1 MSAPWMRAPD
11 AIRQRLAFP
20 FRLGARA
27 ATCLVAV
34 SMTACASFSPDGGLS
49 GVNAITASSLEKD
62 AIALRTPDDDEAAH
76 ARVRALLGRP
86 LTAAAAV
93 RIALVNNRDL
103 QAAYNAL
110 GISEAAMVQASL
122 PPSPTFSLS
131 RIGAR
136 GAFEIEARIVASIL
150 NLATLP
156 ARAELAQDR
165 FRQAQLQAAAET
177 LRVAS
182 EARRAYYAAVAARA
196 LVSLLA
202 QARETGETA
211 AELARR
217 LSAAGAIN
225 RLDQTRNQVFLAELV
240 AQHSVARQRAG
251 SERERL
257 VRALGL
263 SGPDT
268 AFSLPAAL
276 PPLPAR
282 ARALPSVETEAVAR
296 RVDLQ
301 MARIETEI
309 LAKSYG
315 LTNATRF
322 VSLLDAGGV
331 SKVTHESGT
340 TLRERGF
347 EVELQVPLFDFGE
360 AKVRAAEQAYMQAV
374 NRLLAKAVNVRS
386 EAREAYAG
394 YRAAYDIARQYRHD
408 VLPLRKIISD
418 EMLLRY
424 NAMQV
429 DVFSLLTEA
438 RQRIASTTAAIEAER
453 NFWLAET
460 NLEAA
465 LIGGSTSATPESMA
479 AAGAPAESGGH

>member
-1 MSAPWMRAPD
+1 
-11 AIRQRLAFP
+11 L
-20 FRLGARA
+20 RA
-27 ATCLVAV
+27 AACLAPFLALL
-34 SMTACASFSPDGGLS
+34 SMPGCASFSPDGGMS
-49 GVNAITASSLEKD
+49 GVNAIAAPALSDNAAL
-62 AIALRTPDDDEAAH
+62 LRTPEDDEAAH

-93 RIALVNNRDL
+93 RIALLNNRDL

-122 PPSPTFSLS
+122 PPSPAFSLS
-131 RIGAR
+131 RIGSG
-136 GAFEIEARIVASIL
+136 GAFEIEGRIVASIL
-150 NLATLP
+150 DLATLP
-156 ARAELAQDR
+156 ARAEVAQDR
-165 FRQAQLQAAAET
+165 FRQAQLRAALET
-177 LRVAS
+177 LRTAS
-182 EARRAYYAAVAARA
+182 EARRAYYRAVAARA
-196 LVSLLA
+196 LVALLE

-217 LSAAGAIN
+217 LNETGAIN
-225 RLDQTRNQVFLAELV
+225 KLDQTRNQVFVAELV

-251 SERERL
+251 AERERL

-263 SGPDT
+263 SGADT
-268 AFSLPAAL
+268 AFSLPGAL

-282 ARALPSVETEAVAR
+282 ARTLPSVETQALAR
-296 RVDLQ
+296 RADLQ
-301 MARIETEI
+301 MARIEASI

-315 LTNATRF
+315 LTRATRF
-322 VSLLDAGGV
+322 VSLLDAGAV
-331 SKVTHESGT
+331 SKTMRESGT

-347 EVELQVPLFDFGE
+347 EVELQIPLFDFGE
-360 AKVRAAEQAYMQAV
+360 AKLREAEQSYMQAV

-394 YRAAYDIARQYRHD
+394 YRASYDIARQYRRA

-438 RQRIASTTAAIEAER
+438 RQRIASTFAAIEAER

-465 LIGGSTSATPESMA
+465 LIGGSTAAPESTTTA
-479 AAGAPAESGGH
+479 SAAGEPGGH

>member
-1 MSAPWMRAPD
+1 MSALQTRGPD
-11 AIRQRLAFP
+11 LIRQRLAF
-20 FRLGARA
+20 RLSRVALRA
-27 ATCLVAV
+27 VACLAAH
-34 SMTACASFSPDGGLS
+34 SLQSCAGFSPDGGLS
-49 GVNAITASSLEKD
+49 GVSAITAPTLAQD
-62 AIALRTPDDDEAAH
+62 AIALRTPQDDEAAQ
-76 ARVRALLGRP
+76 ARVRALLRRP
-86 LTAAAAV
+86 LTATAAV
-93 RIALVNNRDL
+93 RIALINNRDL

-122 PPSPTFSLS
+122 PPNPTFSLS
-131 RIGAR
+131 RIAAG
-136 GAFEIEARIVASIL
+136 GAFEIEARLVASIL
-150 NLATLP
+150 NLATLS
-156 ARAELAQDR
+156 ARAEMAQER
-165 FRQAQLQAAAET
+165 FRQAQMQAALET

-182 EARRAYYAAVAARA
+182 EARRAYYGAVAARA

-217 LSAAGAIN
+217 LGETGAIN
-225 RLDQTRNQVFLAELV
+225 RLDQTRAKVFLAELV
-240 AQHSVARQRAG
+240 AQHSLAGQRAM

-263 SGPDT
+263 SGPAA
-268 AFSLPAAL
+268 AFTLPGAL

-282 ARALPSVETEAVAR
+282 ARTLPSVETEAVAR
-296 RVDLQ
+296 RIDLQ

-315 LTNATRF
+315 LTKATRF
-322 VSLLDAGGV
+322 VSLLEAGGV
-331 SKVTHESGT
+331 AKVTREFET

-347 EVELQVPLFDFGE
+347 EIELQVPLFDFGA
-360 AKVRAAEQAYMQAV
+360 AKVRTAEETYMQAV

-386 EAREAYAG
+386 EAREAYAA
-394 YRAAYDIARQYRHD
+394 YRASFDIAQQYRGD

-438 RQRIASTTAAIEAER
+438 RQRVTSTIAGIDAER

-460 NLEAA
+460 NLESA
-465 LIGGSTSATPESMA
+465 LIGGSTAAAPESVA
-479 AAGAPAESGGH
+479 AASEPAGH

>member
-1 MSAPWMRAPD
+1 MSALWTRVPD
-11 AIRQRLAFP
+11 AIRRHLAFP
-20 FRLGARA
+20 CPRFGLRA
-27 ATCLVAV
+27 AACLALL
-34 SMTACASFSPDGGLS
+34 SMPGCASFSPDGGLS
-49 GVNAITASSLEKD
+49 GVNAVTAPALGDD
-62 AIALRTPDDDEAAH
+62 AVALRTAEDDEAAH
-76 ARVRALLGRP
+76 TRVRALLGRP

-93 RIALVNNRDL
+93 RIALLNNRDL

-110 GISEAAMVQASL
+110 GISEAVMVQASL

-131 RIGAR
+131 RIGAS
-136 GAFEIEARIVASIL
+136 GAFEIEGRIVASIL

-156 ARAELAQDR
+156 ARADVAQDR
-165 FRQAQLQAAAET
+165 FRQAQLQAALDT
-177 LRVAS
+177 LRTAS
-182 EARRAYYAAVAARA
+182 EARRAYYGAVAARA
-196 LVSLLA
+196 LVALLA

-217 LSAAGAIN
+217 LNETGAIN

-240 AQHSVARQRAG
+240 AQHSAARQRATA
-251 SERERL
+251 ERERL

-263 SGPDT
+263 SGADT
-268 AFSLPAAL
+268 AFSLPGGL

-282 ARALPSVETEAVAR
+282 ARSLPSVETEALAR
-296 RVDLQ
+296 RADLQ
-301 MARIETEI
+301 MARIEASI

-322 VSLLDAGGV
+322 VSLLEAGAV
-331 SKVTHESGT
+331 SKVTRESGN

-347 EVELQVPLFDFGE
+347 EVELQIPLFDFGE
-360 AKVRAAEQAYMQAV
+360 AKLRQAEQTYMQAV

-386 EAREAYAG
+386 EAREAYAA
-394 YRAAYDIARQYRHD
+394 YRASYDIARQYRRE

-424 NAMQV
+424 NAMQI

-438 RQRIASTTAAIEAER
+438 RQRIASMTAAIEAER
-453 NFWLAET
+453 NFRLAEI
-460 NLEAA
+460 NLDAA
-465 LIGGSTSATPESMA
+465 LIGGSTVTVPEST
-479 AAGAPAESGGH
+479 AGATGEPGGH

>member
-1 MSAPWMRAPD
+1 M
-11 AIRQRLAFP
+11 
-20 FRLGARA
+20 
-27 ATCLVAV
+27 
-34 SMTACASFSPDGGLS
+34 S
-49 GVNAITASSLEKD
+49 GVNAVTAPALSDD
-62 AIALRTPDDDEAAH
+62 ATLLRTPDDDEAAH
-76 ARVRALLGRP
+76 ARVRTLLGKP
-86 LTAAAAV
+86 LSAAAAV
-93 RIALVNNRDL
+93 RIALLNNRDL

-131 RIGAR
+131 RIGSG
-136 GAFEIEARIVASIL
+136 GAFEIEARLVASVL

-156 ARAELAQDR
+156 ARAEVAQDR
-165 FRQAQLQAAAET
+165 FRQAQLQAALET
-177 LRVAS
+177 LRTAG
-182 EARRAYYAAVAARA
+182 EARRAYYGAVATRA
-196 LVSLLA
+196 LVALLA

-217 LSAAGAIN
+217 LNETGAIN
-225 RLDQTRNQVFLAELV
+225 KLDQTRNQVFVAELV
-240 AQHSVARQRAG
+240 AQHSVAQQRAG
-251 SERERL
+251 AERERL

-268 AFSLPAAL
+268 AFNLPGAL

-282 ARALPSVETEAVAR
+282 ARTLPSAETQALAR
-296 RVDLQ
+296 RADLQ
-301 MARIETEI
+301 MGRIEASI

-322 VSLLDAGGV
+322 VSLLDAGAV
-331 SKVTHESGT
+331 SKATRESGT

-347 EVELQVPLFDFGE
+347 EVELQIPLFDFGA
-360 AKVRAAEQAYMQAV
+360 AKVREAEQSYMQAV

-386 EAREAYAG
+386 EARDAYAG
-394 YRAAYDIARQYRHD
+394 YRASYDIARQYRRA

-465 LIGGSTSATPESMA
+465 LIGGSAVAAPESVA
-479 AAGAPAESGGH
+479 TASAAGEPGGH